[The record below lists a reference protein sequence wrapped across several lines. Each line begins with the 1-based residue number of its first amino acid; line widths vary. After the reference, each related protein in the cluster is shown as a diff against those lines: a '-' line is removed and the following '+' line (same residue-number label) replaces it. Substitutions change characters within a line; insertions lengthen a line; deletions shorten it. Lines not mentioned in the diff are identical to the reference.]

1 MAEIYKFFN
10 SAPGDLRQYFAS
22 DFANYFSSV
31 LSAGLLLDEN
41 EEYGLQVTH
50 ESGLQTVVAPGKAL
64 IKGYSYE
71 NTTPL
76 ILTHDLP
83 EMTFDRIDRIVLR
96 LDLRNQH
103 RYIRLF
109 VKAGEA
115 SENPVPPDLQRDQ
128 FIYELSLAQVR
139 LRANTASIDPTDI
152 TDERALEDVCGIV
165 QSLITVPTSVFQQQF
180 EVWFNNRKEVYETQM
195 DNWKNEQQTDF
206 EGWKQQEQAD
216 FVAWVQSL
224 REVLDE
230 NAAGNLLNLINQNTN
245 EITQVKQEVMSHKA
259 DYVKHPA
266 FAVTTGSAN
275 AYEVTLNP
283 APTAYEDGFG
293 IVVAIHADSTG
304 AATLNVNGLGAIPI
318 KKANGN
324 NVTNLKANG
333 VYTLRYSAG
342 NFILQG
348 EGGLVTHSLLMY

>member
-10 SAPGDLRQYFAS
+10 SAPGDPREYFAS

-50 ESGLQTVVAPGKAL
+50 ESGLQTVVSPGKAL

-76 ILTHDLP
+76 TLTHDLP

-115 SENPVPPDLQRDQ
+115 SENPEPPELQRDEI
-128 FIYELSLAQVR
+128 IYELSLAQVR
-139 LRANTASIDPTDI
+139 LRANTASIDPADI
-152 TDERALEDVCGIV
+152 TDERALEDVCGIA

-180 EVWFNNRKEVYETQM
+180 NVWFENRKQIYGDEME
-195 DNWKNEQQTDF
+195 NWKNQQQADF
-206 EGWKQQEQAD
+206 ENWKQQEQND
-216 FVAWVQSL
+216 FVGWVQSL
-224 REVLDE
+224 QEVLDE
-230 NAAGNLLNLINQNTN
+230 STAGNLLNLINANTN
-245 EITQVKQEVMSHKA
+245 EINQLQTDFTSYQSQTNQDIARIEDDLNAHQAEFETLEQNFTAHQA
-259 DYVKHPA
+259 DYVQFK
-266 FAVTTGSAN
+266 GS
-275 AYEVTLNP
+275 
-283 APTAYEDGFG
+283 
-293 IVVAIHADSTG
+293 
-304 AATLNVNGLGAIPI
+304 
-318 KKANGN
+318 K
-324 NVTNLKANG
+324 
-333 VYTLRYSAG
+333 
-342 NFILQG
+342 
-348 EGGLVTHSLLMY
+348 

>member
-10 SAPGDLRQYFAS
+10 SAPGDPREYFAS

-50 ESGLQTVVAPGKAL
+50 ESGLQTVVSPGKAL

-76 ILTHDLP
+76 TLTHDLP

-109 VKAGEA
+109 VKTGEA
-115 SENPVPPDLQRDQ
+115 SADPVPPQLQCDE

-139 LRANTASIDPTDI
+139 LHANTASIDPADI
-152 TDERALEDVCGIV
+152 TDERALEDVCGIA

-180 EVWFNNRKEVYETQM
+180 DVWFNSRKDYYESIMEDWQ
-195 DNWKNEQQTDF
+195 
-206 EGWKQQEQAD
+206 QQEQAEFD
-216 FVAWVQSL
+216 AWFQTIQDA
-224 REVLDE
+224 LDG
-230 NAAGNLLNLINQNTN
+230 NTAGNLLNLINQNTN
-245 EITQVKQEVMSHKA
+245 EIDGVQQALNAHQADFTQHLNDSLPHKTADGMYRYGFKLNANKDGLIFVYEEV
-259 DYVKHPA
+259 
-266 FAVTTGSAN
+266 
-275 AYEVTLNP
+275 
-283 APTAYEDGFG
+283 
-293 IVVAIHADSTG
+293 
-304 AATLNVNGLGAIPI
+304 
-318 KKANGN
+318 
-324 NVTNLKANG
+324 
-333 VYTLRYSAG
+333 
-342 NFILQG
+342 
-348 EGGLVTHSLLMY
+348 